1 MKKKRKIALI
11 TGITG
16 QDGSI
21 LADFLLKKNY
31 IVHGIKRRSSSLN
44 STVRLDKIYQDKF
57 IKDKSFFLHYGDVS
71 DPSFC
76 NRIIRDIKP
85 DELYHLAAQSHVAI
99 SFELPV
105 YTASVNSL
113 GTLNLLEA
121 IRINNLEKKTKFY
134 NAASS
139 EMYGSLK
146 SKSQNEETP
155 FHPQSPYATSKLFS
169 FWITRNYRESYDFF
183 ASNGILFNHESFSRG
198 ETFVTKK
205 ITMFVAK
212 YNYYNE
218 GVLYLGNFSSKRDWG
233 YANDYI
239 KGIWQILQSSKPDD
253 FVLSTGKSHSVRD
266 FIKEAFKYI
275 NVKIIFKGKKDKEV
289 GIDAKTKKIVVKS
302 IPYYYRPNEVTN
314 LVGDYKKAKKTLKW
328 KPKTNFKSLVSMMVK
343 QEIENFK
350 PKKDS

>member
-1 MKKKRKIALI
+1 MNKKRKLALI
-11 TGITG
+11 TGVTG

-31 IVHGIKRRSSSLN
+31 IVHGVKRRSSSLN
-44 STVRLDKIYQDKF
+44 STVRLDRIYQDKF
-57 IKDKSFFLHYGDVS
+57 IKNKSFYLHYGDVS

-76 NRIIRDIKP
+76 NRILGEVKP

-99 SFELPV
+99 SYELPL

-121 IRINNLEKKTKFY
+121 IRINNLNKKTKFY
-134 NAASS
+134 NAATS

-146 SKSQNEETP
+146 GKYQNELTP

-169 FWITRNYRESYDFF
+169 FWITKNYRDSYNLF

-205 ITMFVAK
+205 ITMFIAK
-212 YNYYNE
+212 YNHYKK
-218 GVLYLGNFSSKRDWG
+218 GVLYLGNLSSKRDWG
-233 YANDYI
+233 FADDYI
-239 KGIWQILQSSKPDD
+239 IGIWKILQHSKPED
-253 FVLSTGKSHSVRD
+253 FVLSTGKSYSVRD
-266 FIKEAFKYI
+266 FLKYAFACI
-275 NVKIIFKGKKDKEV
+275 NIKIIFKGKKDKEI
-289 GIDAKTKKIVVKS
+289 GIDSKTKKILVKS

-314 LVGDYKKAKKTLKW
+314 LIGNNRKAKKVLNWTPKIKFKALVKLMVNEELK
-328 KPKTNFKSLVSMMVK
+328 NFT
-343 QEIENFK
+343 
-350 PKKDS
+350 PKK

>member
-21 LADFLLKKNY
+21 LAEFLLKKNY
-31 IVHGIKRRSSSLN
+31 VVHGIKRRSSSLN

-57 IKDKSFFLHYGDVS
+57 IKNKSFFLHYGDVS

-76 NRIIRDIKP
+76 VRIIGDTKP

-266 FIKEAFKYI
+266 FIKQAFKYI
-275 NVKIIFKGKKDKEV
+275 NVNIIFKGKKDKEV

-314 LVGDYKKAKKTLKW
+314 LVGDCKKAKKILKW
-328 KPKTNFKSLVSMMVK
+328 KPKTNFKSLVKMMVK

-350 PKKDS
+350 PKK